1 MSEPQT
7 LEEAWADMR
16 FHGEMS
22 FRKGCPQCVAAA
34 DRVRALLL
42 LGLEEARDYHL
53 NDCDGCKPD
62 DPCGYH
68 YMQRRIEALG
78 K

>member
-1 MSEPQT
+1 MADPQS
-7 LEEAWADMR
+7 LEEAFEELFAT
-16 FHGEMS
+16 
-22 FRKGCPQCVAAA
+22 AARIPLA
-34 DRVRALLL
+34 SPAEFQSAARALAFAV
-42 LGLEEARDYHL
+42 LEEARGYHL

-62 DPCGYH
+62 DLCGYH

>member
-1 MSEPQT
+1 MTEPQT
-7 LEEAWADMR
+7 LEEAWAGMR

-22 FRKGCPQCVAAA
+22 FRNACPQCVAAA

-42 LGLEEARDYHL
+42 LGLEEATELWLEGHF
-53 NDCDGCKPD
+53 NDSDRLR
-62 DPCGYH
+62 
-68 YMQRRIEALG
+68 RRIEGLG